1 MRPGRVWVLAVSSLV
16 LVAGC
21 APAVRLLP
29 GSASAA
35 PEGSGAAAEPDSG
48 VRTVRMNSGSA
59 LTYVLPET
67 AAQILCQILEKDRWE
82 QVLED
87 RVGRRL
93 SGAECQV
100 AGERIGLS
108 LRLSGGDG
116 AFAPRTVIGGRPAAA
131 LRGDDE
137 VGYRVALTAEA
148 LRSVPGRIS
157 LPLLDF
163 TVTYGTGLEPP
174 ARRELAVRVLD
185 EIVPRLAQ
193 VGDQLPGL
201 DEQGRMDYVSTG
213 LTRGGQIIDLPRPV
227 QALQLCTLA
236 VAQLGV
242 APAQVD
248 VAGTGRCE
256 LGTGAGP
263 VVLALQPAGAATTTT
278 STDRI
283 AGRPA
288 RSATSSGAILVRLRD
303 DAPVELSVSG
313 PDSTRLAE
321 RLVPALLG

>member
-35 PEGSGAAAEPDSG
+35 PGGSGAPGEPDSG
-48 VRTVRMNSGSA
+48 VRTVRMNSGPA
-59 LTYVLPET
+59 LTYLLPET

-108 LRLSGGDG
+108 LRLSGGDE
-116 AFAPRTVIGGRPAAA
+116 AFTARTVIGGRPALA

-137 VGYRVALTAEA
+137 VGYRVALTDEA
-148 LRSVPGRIS
+148 LHPGRGRIS

-163 TVTYGTGLEPP
+163 TVTYGTGLDPP
-174 ARRELAVRVLD
+174 ARRELAVRVLA

-201 DEQGRMDYVSTG
+201 DEQGRMGYVSTG

-236 VAQLGV
+236 LAQPGV
-242 APAQVD
+242 AATQVD

-256 LGTGAGP
+256 FGTGDGP

-278 STDRI
+278 SVDRI

-288 RSATSSGAILVRLRD
+288 RWATGSGAILVRLRD
-303 DAPVELSVSG
+303 DAPVELSVSARE
-313 PDSTRLAE
+313 STRLAE
-321 RLVPALLG
+321 QLVPVLLG